1 MNAEQLQEFRKI
13 RQWLFERCPENWE
26 PQVGFADVTKR
37 ALGWFPGRRA
47 LSPGYQKKCERGAKF
62 AGCTQVAFPV
72 GTQTYKPED
81 LCYLCWLGIDID
93 AKNQTSPDWENK
105 LFNLV
110 VNSFWSERFSSN
122 GQGAHLLL
130 RLASPVL
137 APARSVSQIIYHYSF
152 PFLTTLSQNGI
163 TFDRCDKRLFWLV
176 GGKNSWCMPN
186 LDVFFDN
193 PPALLSTINSPA
205 LAPAPLTSTIPAP
218 GSYCSEFQKVLT
230 KLADAGIKLVPGS
243 NRVYLGFVVPVL
255 RKLGYNVQTKSAMS
269 GNGNVNAIF
278 NVGVYELSL
287 FSFSDGHVIFT
298 ISDLDAFLK
307 G

>member
-1 MNAEQLQEFRKI
+1 
-13 RQWLFERCPENWE
+13 
-26 PQVGFADVTKR
+26 
-37 ALGWFPGRRA
+37 
-47 LSPGYQKKCERGAKF
+47 
-62 AGCTQVAFPV
+62 
-72 GTQTYKPED
+72 
-81 LCYLCWLGIDID
+81 
-93 AKNQTSPDWENK
+93 
-105 LFNLV
+105 
-110 VNSFWSERFSSN
+110 
-122 GQGAHLLL
+122 
-130 RLASPVL
+130 
-137 APARSVSQIIYHYSF
+137 
-152 PFLTTLSQNGI
+152 
-163 TFDRCDKRLFWLV
+163 
-176 GGKNSWCMPN
+176 MPN

-230 KLADAGIKLVPGS
+230 KLADAGVKLVPGS

-287 FSFSDGHVIFT
+287 FSFSDGHIIFS